1 MNTSGLIKIASKGF
15 FPLFELNWTKDLIS
29 KPVKISPAVESEARV
44 ILSKLS
50 TYTSMERKKIY
61 LSSLPADKR
70 RRFISY
76 FISRVECYAKSN
88 CSKFQ

>member
-15 FPLFELNWTKDLIS
+15 FPMFEINWTEDLIN
-29 KPVKISPAVESEARV
+29 KPIKISPAVESEARI
-44 ILSKLS
+44 ILKKLS
-50 TYTSMERKKIY
+50 SYNSMERKKIY
-61 LSSLPADKR
+61 LSSLSPDKR
-70 RRFISY
+70 KRFISY